1 MMNNLSTVT
10 PETLKQLLI
19 MQRDEETAHMIYHFI
34 ATRIKDETNRA
45 IVEEISKDEL
55 GHARTIEKFTKQRVK
70 PKLLQVRFY
79 RFLARVFG
87 FTFAI
92 KIMEKSEDKA
102 QIDYGRIIQ
111 DIPEMAKIQKDEE
124 EHEQKLIGMLNEER
138 LNFVGSIVLGMN
150 DALVELTGALAGLTL
165 AFNDMKIMI
174 LSGLVTGLSASF
186 SMAASDY
193 LSARAENDPKAG
205 RGALYTGGTYLVT
218 VLLLVLPYLLFLN
231 STNPQVDKWIALG
244 IMLTTVIIIIA
255 GFNYYLSVVKN
266 YSFKKRFLEMALISI
281 GVAGFAFLVSFLLSL
296 ALGI

>member
-1 MMNNLSTVT
+1 MNNLSTVS
-10 PETLKQLLI
+10 PEIFKQLLI
-19 MQRDEETAHMIYHFI
+19 MQRDEETAHLIYRSI
-34 ATRIKDETNRA
+34 AARIKDEGNRHV
-45 IVEEISKDEL
+45 VEQISKDEL
-55 GHARTIEKFTKQRVK
+55 GHARTIEIFTKRKVK
-70 PKLLQVRFY
+70 PKMAQVRFY

-92 KIMEKSEDKA
+92 KIMEKSEGQA
-102 QIDYGRIIQ
+102 QIDYGRVIGEV
-111 DIPEMAKIQKDEE
+111 PEMAKIQSDEE
-124 EHEQKLIGMLNEER
+124 VHEQKLIGMLNEER
-138 LNFVGSIVLGMN
+138 LNFVGSMVLGMN

-193 LSARAENDPKAG
+193 LSARAENDPQAA

-231 STNPQVDKWIALG
+231 SANPQVDKWIALG
-244 IMLTTVIIIIA
+244 IMLTTVIVIIA
-255 GFNYYLSVVKN
+255 GFNYYLSVVKE
-266 YSFKKRFLEMALISI
+266 YSFKKRFIEMAGISL
-281 GVAGFAFLVSFLLSL
+281 GVAAFAFLVSFLLSL

>member
-1 MMNNLSTVT
+1 METNT
-10 PETLKQLLI
+10 PISKETMKSLLV
-19 MQRDEETAHMIYHFI
+19 MQKDEATAHLIYKAI
-34 ATRIKDETNRA
+34 AKRIKDPENSDVVNKIA
-45 IVEEISKDEL
+45 KDEA
-55 GHARTIEKFTKQRVK
+55 GHEQTIAKYTGVSVK
-70 PKLLQVRFY
+70 PRRGQIHFFKLLAK
-79 RFLARVFG
+79 LFG

-102 QIDYGRIIQ
+102 QIDYGKII
-111 DIPEMAKIQKDEE
+111 DEIPDMARIQKDEE
-124 EHEQKLIGMLNEER
+124 IHEQQLIGMLNEER

-186 SMAASDY
+186 SMAASEY
-193 LSARAENDPKAG
+193 LSARADNDPKAF
-205 RGALYTGGTYLVT
+205 RGAMYTGGTYLIT

-231 STNPQVDKWIALG
+231 STNPSVDKWIALS
-244 IMLTTVIIIIA
+244 IMIGTVIIIIA
-255 GFNYYLSVVKN
+255 GFNYYLSVVKEYN
-266 YSFKKRFLEMALISI
+266 FKKRFLEMALISV

>member
-1 MMNNLSTVT
+1 MNMVT
-10 PETLKQLLI
+10 ISPKNKKALLK
-19 MQRDEETAHMIYHFI
+19 MQADEETAHLVYGDI
-34 ATRIKDETNRA
+34 AKRIKDPENSA
-45 IVEEISKDEL
+45 IVARISQDEL
-55 GHARTIEKFTKQRVK
+55 GHAHTIEKLTGQKVK
-70 PKLLQVRFY
+70 PRRGLVLFY
-79 RFLARVFG
+79 RFLAKVFG

-92 KIMEKSEDKA
+92 KIMEKSEGKA
-102 QIDYGRIIQ
+102 QIDYGKLITEVPALEKTQ
-111 DIPEMAKIQKDEE
+111 QDEE

-193 LSARAENDPKAG
+193 LSARADNDPKALQ
-205 RGALYTGGTYLVT
+205 GAIYTGVTYLIT
-218 VLLLVLPYLLFLN
+218 VLLLVLPYFIFLN
-231 STNPQVDKWIALG
+231 STNPSVDKWIALG
-244 IMLTTVIIIIA
+244 IMLSTVILIIA
-255 GFNYYLSVVKN
+255 CFNYYLSVVKE
-266 YSFKKRFLEMALISI
+266 YVFKKRFLEMALISI

>member
-1 MMNNLSTVT
+1 
-10 PETLKQLLI
+10 
-19 MQRDEETAHMIYHFI
+19 
-34 ATRIKDETNRA
+34 
-45 IVEEISKDEL
+45 
-55 GHARTIEKFTKQRVK
+55 
-70 PKLLQVRFY
+70 
-79 RFLARVFG
+79 
-87 FTFAI
+87 
-92 KIMEKSEDKA
+92 MEKSEDKA
-102 QIDYGRIIQ
+102 QIDYGRVIEE
-111 DIPEMAKIQKDEE
+111 IPDMAKIQKDEE
-124 EHEQKLIGMLNEER
+124 EHEEKLIGMLNEER

-244 IMLTTVIIIIA
+244 IMLTTVIVIIA

-266 YSFKKRFLEMALISI
+266 YSFKKRFLEMALISV